1 MRSSSPRRL
10 CVEKPDCQG
19 FQHAARKTRR
29 RVLNL
34 TPGISDNPC
43 KVENQGEG
51 AAGQTCNGCGGAD
64 RAETLLE
71 VQSRE
76 GAGEPESRLWDAWC
90 KLYRPELTIRQNPK
104 YRPKKPKTPKNSVPE
119 CTGLFGVFRSL
130 YTAAGCTANQIS
142 RSRWWTMD
150 LVTDTGPPMRAL
162 MISEPTFSSS
172 AFSTPPGW

>member
-71 VQSRE
+71 VQFRE
-76 GAGEPESRLWDAWC
+76 GAGEPE
-90 KLYRPELTIRQNPK
+90 
-104 YRPKKPKTPKNSVPE
+104 
-119 CTGLFGVFRSL
+119 
-130 YTAAGCTANQIS
+130 AGCGTRGVNCTARNLRYGRIRNTDQKNRKPRRILCRNAQDSSGFFDRCIRLQGAPQIRYPGPDGGRWIWS
-142 RSRWWTMD
+142 RIR
-150 LVTDTGPPMRAL
+150 GRRC
-162 MISEPTFSSS
+162 
-172 AFSTPPGW
+172 GR